1 VECSPDPAAILAAN
15 ESYSTLGRSLVF
27 GELDGDGLPD
37 LVVGAPGA
45 RSAGCIY
52 IFFGRKL
59 YYTSAFS
66 SLLNVTFLNL
76 F

>member
-1 VECSPDPAAILAAN
+1 MECSPDPAAVLAAN

-52 IFFGRKL
+52 IFFGIGSS
-59 YYTSAFS
+59 TSAFS
-66 SLLNVTFLNL
+66 SLFNAFFLSL
-76 F
+76 I

>member
-1 VECSPDPAAILAAN
+1 MAAN

-59 YYTSAFS
+59 YFRLFFS
-66 SLLNVTFLNL
+66 F
-76 F
+76 